1 MQGPVISLGNP
12 IVEDLLV
19 SGVERFHTYRVCR
32 LVLIVRFAHFELLIS
47 ALPIRIAQAAQSI
60 LPAHCACPHS
70 QASSGPVFSVSQCG
84 LQYRLSFPTKQLQQ
98 VCAHRFFLLSS
109 IGKSFQFG
117 RWEIVLVTYRF
128 VCVKRMIVASA
139 KTSKEVGDEQDQ

>member
-19 SGVERFHTYRVCR
+19 SGVERFQTYRVCR

-70 QASSGPVFSVSQCG
+70 QASSDPVFSVSQCG
-84 LQYRLSFPTKQLQQ
+84 LQYRLTFQTKLTAAG
-98 VCAHRFFLLSS
+98 VRTYRFFFLSS
-109 IGKSFQFG
+109 IRKSSQFG
-117 RWEIVLVTYRF
+117 RWEIILVTYRF
-128 VCVKRMIVASA
+128 A
-139 KTSKEVGDEQDQ
+139 